1 MAAPNLVPADGVGPP
16 QAQIVPMQPLEMD
29 MKQESSTQQSPVA
42 KKFIALSLL
51 CAVGC
56 AMIVNAS
63 YKAFFRCP
71 FVITGMPST
80 VGGSQRLRYGAASV
94 TQTSAVVGDSSG
106 ESTIPTCGAKVTT
119 STMGALGKTTS
130 AEYFDACTGGDPS
143 KSACQYYDENGA
155 RVTTTPTGT
164 GPPCN
169 LADPMRVC
177 GCGISKTFALNFKV
191 EIGLELRLGQAEFCI
206 TCNCDAAT
214 TEYGD
219 DIPSSCGKDGSCM
232 DPQAIA
238 AGEDSDGGGVNTDLP
253 KGLDFKKLGGK
264 GLCYKLDELSSSTS
278 GSSSSTSDGEIPS
291 WVNTLCMVAIVAP
304 AAVLALLFLF
314 YVYKY
319 VKKTTLFD
327 LAHNQSGCCASFCKN
342 IIKNFFYLVAF
353 ILAGGIG
360 GVFLFYVPTLLN
372 EQLFKGGFNSQTSTV
387 LGSIGLA
394 LNDCTAESGAQG
406 EFIGGC
412 IVLAAWFL
420 SCNCSKCCRF

>member
-1 MAAPNLVPADGVGPP
+1 
-16 QAQIVPMQPLEMD
+16 MD
-29 MKQESSTQQSPVA
+29 MKQESPTQQSPVA

-80 VGGSQRLRYGAASV
+80 VGGSQRLKYGSESV
-94 TQTSAVVGDSSG
+94 TQTQAVVGDNSG
-106 ESTIPTCGAKVTT
+106 EQTIPTCGAKVTSFLFPPNTAT
-119 STMGALGKTTS
+119 SKEM
-130 AEYFDACTGGDPS
+130 FDACTGGNPS
-143 KSACQYYDENGA
+143 KSACQYYDQAGA
-155 RVTTTPTGT
+155 LAKSV
-164 GPPCN
+164 PPLECD
-169 LADPMRVC
+169 LADPNRKC
-177 GCGISKTFALNFKV
+177 GCGIDKKFALNFKV

-219 DIPSSCGKDGSCM
+219 EIPSSCGKDGSCM

-304 AAVLALLFLF
+304 AVVLALLFLF

-342 IIKNFFYLVAF
+342 IIKNFFYLIAF